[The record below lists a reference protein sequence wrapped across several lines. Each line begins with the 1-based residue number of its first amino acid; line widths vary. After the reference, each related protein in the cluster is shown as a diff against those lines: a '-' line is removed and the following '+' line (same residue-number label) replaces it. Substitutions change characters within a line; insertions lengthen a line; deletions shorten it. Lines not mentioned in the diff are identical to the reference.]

1 MLRSILDKK
10 KKEKKEERN
19 ADRVE
24 ARGRLALIVN
34 VAILAMQVA
43 RVGLTLEKALEII
56 LAIKGPIFRL
66 ETTQWHI
73 LAKTWLHFASRL
85 PVTLPHLPCV
95 IQESFAEHWT
105 LTLTGIN
112 MTERECLILEHR
124 S

>member
-10 KKEKKEERN
+10 KKKKKEERN

-66 ETTQWHI
+66 ETTQWTI

-95 IQESFAEHWT
+95 IQESFAEHCTMWLST
-105 LTLTGIN
+105 QL
-112 MTERECLILEHR
+112 
-124 S
+124 